1 MDIQSGEQFLLTGD
15 KPTSSALAWDAAVP
29 LADHI
34 LVMVMLKE

>member
-15 KPTSSALAWDAAVP
+15 KPTSALAWDAAVR